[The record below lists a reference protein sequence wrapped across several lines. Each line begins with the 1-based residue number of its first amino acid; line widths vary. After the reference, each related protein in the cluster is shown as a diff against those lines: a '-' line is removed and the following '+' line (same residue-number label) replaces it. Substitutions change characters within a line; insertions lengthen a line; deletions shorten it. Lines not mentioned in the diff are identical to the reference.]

1 MKIFTLL
8 AALVALS
15 VLSGLPLDGNIVVET
30 VTHLTTTPRIESEVA
45 SPSGTSA
52 VPEANAAAA
61 ATDQATQMSLSF
73 SFALELPSPMCVIPD
88 GRPEYSHGHVTS
100 IVDVGI
106 VRLYSPLVLRIQD
119 HDTHEEENRYFEPGA
134 LDIPESKIHPS
145 TYLVPYCWT
154 QVWRD
159 HDSSTLSHWSFCW
172 LLHFSPCLMYIVLHL
187 YRKYVGKIS
196 PLARTGTNN
205 AQEYAC

>member
-145 TYLVPYCWT
+145 TYLVPYVGLKFGAIT
-154 QVWRD
+154 ILQRFL
-159 HDSSTLSHWSFCW
+159 TGAF
-172 LLHFSPCLMYIVLHL
+172 
-187 YRKYVGKIS
+187 YVGKIS